1 MKKVMLK
8 VRMLG
13 QEEITYGEH
22 PILSGKNKI
31 TKSMELLLLLLHRKE
46 TGMARSRLADA
57 LYGVDEVADA
67 GNSLRV
73 TSHRLRKLLL
83 DAGMPE
89 EDFITIREGI
99 YRWSSREEMDVDV
112 WKFRE
117 LIEGAEKEI
126 DEVRKAE
133 LLRTACQ
140 MYRGEFLPKLSGQ
153 EWALLAAASYKKM
166 YCDAL
171 IWLIEWLKKRREYDE
186 ILCLVETACRLYP
199 FEEWQTVKIDCY
211 IAQNRYNEA
220 MAEYENTARML
231 AEELGV
237 APSERMMEQFRE
249 MSSHISNRPGTVED
263 IKHGLQ
269 EDKKDWGAFYCTPPS
284 FRDVYRMVRRNMERS
299 GRSVY
304 LLVCSLTD
312 SQGRAMEQG
321 EKLEQLAGKL
331 GDAIHSS
338 LRRGDAF
345 TRYSASQYLVMLG
358 GISWENCQIVINR
371 ITDSFT
377 KEHKSWEKRLHC
389 CVTSLYDEE
398 G

>member
-1 MKKVMLK
+1 MLK

-13 QEEITYGEH
+13 QEEITYGDH

-46 TGMARSRLADA
+46 TGIARSRLADA
-57 LYGVDEVADA
+57 LYGVEEVADA

-89 EDFITIREGI
+89 EDFITIREGV

-117 LIEGAEKEI
+117 LIEGAEKET

-133 LLRTACQ
+133 LLKAACQ

-171 IWLIEWLKKRREYDE
+171 TWIIEWLKKRREYDE

-237 APSERMMEQFRE
+237 APSERMMEQFRD

-312 SQGRAMEQG
+312 SQGRAME
-321 EKLEQLAGKL
+321 
-331 GDAIHSS
+331 
-338 LRRGDAF
+338 
-345 TRYSASQYLVMLG
+345 
-358 GISWENCQIVINR
+358 
-371 ITDSFT
+371 
-377 KEHKSWEKRLHC
+377 
-389 CVTSLYDEE
+389 
-398 G
+398 

>member
-1 MKKVMLK
+1 MKRLMLK

-13 QEEITYGEH
+13 QEEITYGDH

-31 TKSMELLLLLLHRKE
+31 TKSMELLLLLLHRRE
-46 TGMARSRLADA
+46 TGIARSRLADA
-57 LYGVDEVADA
+57 LYGVEEVADA

-73 TSHRLRKLLL
+73 TLHRLRKLLL

-89 EDFITIREGI
+89 EDFITIREGV

-117 LIEGAEKEI
+117 LIEGAEKET

-133 LLRTACQ
+133 LLKAACQ

-171 IWLIEWLKKRREYDE
+171 TWIIEWLKKRREYDE

-231 AEELGV
+231 AEEL
-237 APSERMMEQFRE
+237 
-249 MSSHISNRPGTVED
+249 
-263 IKHGLQ
+263 
-269 EDKKDWGAFYCTPPS
+269 
-284 FRDVYRMVRRNMERS
+284 
-299 GRSVY
+299 
-304 LLVCSLTD
+304 
-312 SQGRAMEQG
+312 
-321 EKLEQLAGKL
+321 EQLAGKL

-358 GISWENCQIVINR
+358 GISWENCQIVISR

>member
-1 MKKVMLK
+1 M
-8 VRMLG
+8 G
-13 QEEITYGEH
+13 
-22 PILSGKNKI
+22 
-31 TKSMELLLLLLHRKE
+31 
-46 TGMARSRLADA
+46 A
-57 LYGVDEVADA
+57 A
-67 GNSLRV
+67 G
-73 TSHRLRKLLL
+73 
-83 DAGMPE
+83 
-89 EDFITIREGI
+89 
-99 YRWSSREEMDVDV
+99 
-112 WKFRE
+112 
-117 LIEGAEKEI
+117 
-126 DEVRKAE
+126 
-133 LLRTACQ
+133 
-140 MYRGEFLPKLSGQ
+140 
-153 EWALLAAASYKKM
+153 AASYKKM
-166 YCDAL
+166 YCDSL
-171 IWLIEWLKKRREYDE
+171 TWIIEWLKKRREYDE

-237 APSERMMEQFRE
+237 APSERMMEQFRD

-269 EDKKDWGAFYCTPPS
+269 EDKKDGGAFYCTPPS

-299 GRSVY
+299 GRFVY

-358 GISWENCQIVINR
+358 GISWENCQIVISR

>member
-1 MKKVMLK
+1 
-8 VRMLG
+8 MLG
-13 QEEITYGEH
+13 QEEITYGDH

-31 TKSMELLLLLLHRKE
+31 TKSMELLLLLLHRIE
-46 TGMARSRLADA
+46 TSIARSRLADA
-57 LYGVDEVADA
+57 LYGVEEVADA

-73 TSHRLRKLLL
+73 TLHRLRKLLL

-89 EDFITIREGI
+89 EDFITIREGV

-117 LIEGAEKEI
+117 LIEGAEKET

-133 LLRTACQ
+133 LLKAACQ

-171 IWLIEWLKKRREYDE
+171 TWIIEWLKKRREYDE

-211 IAQNRYNEA
+211 IAQNRYNET

-231 AEELGV
+231 AEELSV
-237 APSERMMEQFRE
+237 APSERMMEQFRD

-358 GISWENCQIVINR
+358 GISWENCQIVISR